1 MPPKGE
7 TNMKKLLITLLFLA
21 LLPSVS
27 LAETKE
33 EQISRLQAQLI
44 VLYTELI
51 QLLQGQIN
59 QPIVVEHHSGSY
71 SAQSTPVQAS
81 IEPQMQQ
88 YFYNVQF
95 QDITLSLSATTPIDM
110 ATFTLG
116 GISASSSEH
125 WTPPVGN
132 TLCQNF
138 NSDTQSFKGC
148 TNTNSL
154 FIYNF
159 TYESV
164 DKSLP
169 ISFTTV
175 DGRSVNDGIKSN

>member
-1 MPPKGE
+1 
-7 TNMKKLLITLLFLA
+7 MKKILVTIMLLA
-21 LLPSVS
+21 LIPSIS
-27 LAETKE
+27 LAETRE
-33 EQISRLQAQLI
+33 EQISRLQSQLI

-51 QLLQGQIN
+51 QLLQAQLTVN
-59 QPIVVEHHSGSY
+59 QPVVETVVHHSGSH
-71 SAQSTPVQAS
+71 SVASTPIQAQS
-81 IEPQMQQ
+81 QMQS

-95 QDITLSLSATTPIDM
+95 QGNTVSLSATTPIDIT
-110 ATFTLG
+110 TFTLG
-116 GISASSSEH
+116 GASASSSEQ

-138 NSDTQSFKGC
+138 NADSQSLKGC
-148 TNTNSL
+148 TNTDSL

-169 ISFTTV
+169 ISFSTV
-175 DGRSVNDGIKSN
+175 DGRSVSDGIKSN